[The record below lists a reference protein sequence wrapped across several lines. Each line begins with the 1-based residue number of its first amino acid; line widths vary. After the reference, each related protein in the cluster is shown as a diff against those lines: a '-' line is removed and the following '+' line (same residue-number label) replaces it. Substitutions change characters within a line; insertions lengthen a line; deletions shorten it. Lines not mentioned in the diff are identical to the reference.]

1 MWLVRSDTCYVEQA
15 LFIKGRTKLNDM
27 NILKLLRI
35 SQWAKNLIIFL
46 VLIASGNYDIQ
57 LFKVLTIV
65 FLGFSLIV
73 SSTYIVNDILDR
85 KSDQKHPS
93 KKYRPIAM
101 GKVSINFAIK
111 LSVTMLLIGKL
122 ILSSINLN
130 LLFYSFLYV
139 LITLLYSYKIK
150 YIKYLDIL
158 SITFLFLVRLMIG
171 GVAVDIDISTPLFI
185 FVLFIC
191 LGIVSSKKY
200 SITNNNEIRDSKVKN
215 FLIANYKNREL
226 ENTIFTSFVFSIITY
241 FVWIILN
248 NPNLLVDTSSISL
261 FFSLIIYVFIIYEMI
276 QKTYLLETEEIIET
290 IISNN
295 KMLLFLLLF
304 LFFFVLGTI

>member
-1 MWLVRSDTCYVEQA
+1 VEQA

-130 LLFYSFLYV
+130 LLF
-139 LITLLYSYKIK
+139 
-150 YIKYLDIL
+150 
-158 SITFLFLVRLMIG
+158 
-171 GVAVDIDISTPLFI
+171 
-185 FVLFIC
+185 
-191 LGIVSSKKY
+191 
-200 SITNNNEIRDSKVKN
+200 
-215 FLIANYKNREL
+215 
-226 ENTIFTSFVFSIITY
+226 
-241 FVWIILN
+241 
-248 NPNLLVDTSSISL
+248 
-261 FFSLIIYVFIIYEMI
+261 
-276 QKTYLLETEEIIET
+276 
-290 IISNN
+290 
-295 KMLLFLLLF
+295 
-304 LFFFVLGTI
+304 